1 MTAQTT
7 PASPTGFTPIDSD
20 ARSIIGE
27 HLEETLFVE
36 ASAGTGKTSSL
47 VRRVVNLV
55 ATGKGTLDRIA
66 AITFTEAAAAEL
78 RDRARQELERAAEDS
93 ARSEEERKRCRQGI
107 ADLDQAAIRTLHA
120 FAALLLHERPLE
132 AGLPPAFETTDEIA
146 AGIKFNEVWNTWLDK
161 ALEEDSPLAPHFA
174 IAITLG
180 MTVSQLKDTALEFH
194 KNYTDLTG
202 VSFNGA
208 ATPAASATGMLAD
221 EWPKVEHLCQF
232 SKLGGE
238 DLLYRHIQTKA
249 GTLRRLAEAEPGS
262 SGACRLLRRVLP
274 LKSSRGRQS
283 DWDVDPSTGD
293 NACAALKRN
302 AQRNGRHGIRGNC
315 TGPAGRPA
323 ADTGGPARVRP
334 GLRPTAQKR
343 GAGRVS
349 RPAGMGPRAVAR
361 RLGSA
366 GPLPAALLTPAN
378 RRSPGHRSNSGR
390 NRHVPGR
397 SRTGRDFTRPAV
409 RCMGADYS

>member
-78 RDRARQELERAAEDS
+78 RDSARQELERAAEDS

-132 AGLPPAFETTDEIA
+132 AGLPPPLRPPTKSPPESSSTKCGTP
-146 AGIKFNEVWNTWLDK
+146 GWTRP
-161 ALEEDSPLAPHFA
+161 LEEDSLLAPHFA

-194 KNYTDLTG
+194 KNYTDLTR

-208 ATPAASATGMLAD
+208 ATPAASAAGILAD
-221 EWPKVEHLCQF
+221 EWPKV
-232 SKLGGE
+232 
-238 DLLYRHIQTKA
+238 
-249 GTLRRLAEAEPGS
+249 
-262 SGACRLLRRVLP
+262 
-274 LKSSRGRQS
+274 
-283 DWDVDPSTGD
+283 
-293 NACAALKRN
+293 
-302 AQRNGRHGIRGNC
+302 
-315 TGPAGRPA
+315 
-323 ADTGGPARVRP
+323 
-334 GLRPTAQKR
+334 
-343 GAGRVS
+343 
-349 RPAGMGPRAVAR
+349 
-361 RLGSA
+361 
-366 GPLPAALLTPAN
+366 
-378 RRSPGHRSNSGR
+378 
-390 NRHVPGR
+390 
-397 SRTGRDFTRPAV
+397 
-409 RCMGADYS
+409 